1 MATSEKEIM
10 KAEQGVPPL
19 RAASGAR
26 VNADVGRR
34 KAMKKSILVLFG
46 LAIAS
51 WASEGPWMVA
61 DNLVDISDHI
71 LTATVTN
78 VVIPGGSNLL
88 ESDYV
93 GMGTRHPIIRME
105 LMVLTNEMLKTT
117 APELP
122 NSIII
127 EASCPGIGSLATI
140 RSYYLGKT
148 SLFFLKGD
156 QFSPVFEDDPEFP
169 GTMRIWMQDLSNK
182 PEILEA
188 IEKEKAQ
195 QGGPGYPPQGVG
207 SPER

>member
-1 MATSEKEIM
+1 M
-10 KAEQGVPPL
+10 KSNKGVQGTLHKVSGPL
-19 RAASGAR
+19 TP
-26 VNADVGRR
+26 DVGRR
-34 KAMKKSILVLFG
+34 KTMKKSILVLFG

-61 DNLVDISDHI
+61 DNLVEISDHI

-93 GMGTRHPIIRME
+93 GMGTKHPIIRME

-195 QGGPGYPPQGVG
+195 QGGPWCPPQSVG
-207 SPER
+207 SPDP